1 MLSVGLEV
9 KYMSDAMLAKPS
21 ILETIKSFYRRRIS
35 LSLLDSLDKPFR
47 DALISMY
54 RGKPQLGDGDQMYEM
69 ENSGTKISPKQG
81 MWLYDLC
88 RKVKPQATLEIGLA
102 YGFSMLFFLAA
113 LKKNGHGQH
122 TAIDPFPWHGIAYA
136 KARQVGMPLEVIN
149 ELSERAGVDLTRA
162 GTKFDVIFI
171 DGNHRFD
178 NVLCDFTLFANVC
191 NMNGYIVLDDMWMKS
206 VRAAWSFIRNNRSDF
221 SCVSTPI
228 RNIGVFK
235 KVGEDKRRWDHF
247 NSFSA

>member
-1 MLSVGLEV
+1 MRNAIV
-9 KYMSDAMLAKPS
+9 KPS
-21 ILETIKSFYRRRIS
+21 ILETIKGFYRRRNS
-35 LSLLDSLDKPFR
+35 LDSLDSLDQPFR
-47 DALISMY
+47 DALVSMY
-54 RGKPQLGDGDQMYEM
+54 RGEPQLGDGDQMYEM

-88 RKVKPQATLEIGLA
+88 RKVKSQATLEIGLA

-122 TAIDPFPWHGIAYA
+122 TAIEPFPWHGMAYA

-149 ELSERAGVDLTRA
+149 ELSERAGVDFARA
-162 GTKFDVIFI
+162 GRKFDVIFI

-178 NVLCDFTLFANVC
+178 NVLCDFTLFAKVC

-206 VRAAWSFIRNNRSDF
+206 LRAACSFIRNNRSDF
-221 SCVSTPI
+221 SGVSTPI
-228 RNIGVFK
+228 RNVGVFK
-235 KVGEDKRRWDHF
+235 KIGEDKRSWDHF

>member
-1 MLSVGLEV
+1 
-9 KYMSDAMLAKPS
+9 
-21 ILETIKSFYRRRIS
+21 
-35 LSLLDSLDKPFR
+35 
-47 DALISMY
+47 
-54 RGKPQLGDGDQMYEM
+54 M

-88 RKVKPQATLEIGLA
+88 CKVKPQATLEIGLA

-122 TAIDPFPWHGIAYA
+122 TAIDPFPWHGMAYA
-136 KARQVGMPLEVIN
+136 KARQIGMPLEVVN
-149 ELSERAGVDLTRA
+149 ELSERAGVDLARA
-162 GTKFDVIFI
+162 GRKFDVIFI

-178 NVLCDFTLFANVC
+178 NALCDFTLFAKVC

-221 SCVSTPI
+221 GAVSTPI
-228 RNIGVFK
+228 YNIGVFK
-235 KVGEDKRRWDHF
+235 KIGEDKRSWDHF